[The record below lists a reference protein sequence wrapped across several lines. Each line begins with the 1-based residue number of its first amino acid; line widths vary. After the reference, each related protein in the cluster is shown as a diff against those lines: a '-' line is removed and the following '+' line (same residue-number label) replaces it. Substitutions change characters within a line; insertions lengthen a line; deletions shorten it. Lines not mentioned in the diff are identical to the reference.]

1 MQSDVLKKKISVRRV
16 GRSPIPH
23 LDDITNHLTAKLEDR
38 LRRLLKATTGAII
51 MACEVRKLSRVL
63 EDIPVP
69 AMLGIVAVEGVDNYA
84 LININSDLVY
94 HVVDL
99 RMGGDPA
106 SAPPPTA
113 RSFTAIDCA
122 LCEGFTSTVIDCMM
136 EAMRSGMGAPL
147 PDAMSL
153 ARIEQNITQ
162 VRLAPGNADVLVIEV
177 NLDIGEAARSGDF
190 QIVLPLSVLDVL
202 RAEAARAPASNEML
216 TSLTFWRKHMTRAA
230 AEARI
235 EVSGIVHTQRMTV
248 QELEALTPGDVIL
261 MPETALKNIDIRLGR
276 LSDRI
281 DCTTAKLGAFE
292 GRKMLKLT
300 EDPPPD
306 LRSYLESALSIRP
319 DTAPKRID

>member
-1 MQSDVLKKKISVRRV
+1 MRRV
-16 GRSPIPH
+16 GRSPIAH

-69 AMLGIVAVEGVDNYA
+69 AMLGIVAVEGVDSYA

-106 SAPPPTA
+106 QAPPPTA

-122 LCEGFTSTVIDCMM
+122 LCEGFNSTVIDCIMD
-136 EAMRSGMGAPL
+136 AMRAGMGAPL

-153 ARIEQNITQ
+153 SRIEQNITQ

-190 QIVLPLSVLDVL
+190 QFVLPLSVLDVL
-202 RAEAARAPASNEML
+202 RAEAARAPAANETL
-216 TSLTFWRKHMTRAA
+216 TSLTFWRKHMTKAA
-230 AEARI
+230 GEARI
-235 EVSGIVHTQRMTV
+235 DVSGIIHRQQLTV
-248 QELEALTPGDVIL
+248 QQLENLAPGDIL
-261 MPETALKNIDIRLGR
+261 QLPENVLNDVDILLGR
-276 LSDRI
+276 LSDDI
-281 DCTTAKLGAFE
+281 GCAQAKLGSFE
-292 GRKMLKLT
+292 GHKMLKLMT
-300 EDPPPD
+300 DPP
-306 LRSYLESALSIRP
+306 LEFSQYLQKALT
-319 DTAPKRID
+319 DTPRQDTS